1 MTSPL
6 TGQAPSD
13 APFGAEQPASEVA
26 VPRERPTSRQVF
38 DEHGRYVFR
47 VLRYLGV
54 READLPDLCQEVF
67 IIVHRK
73 LDGFEGRSSI
83 RTWLYRICQRAA
95 SDYRRKAHVRREV
108 AMVGSPEEFDAP
120 ETDDA
125 VARLEARSAVGF
137 ALDQL
142 DDAKREVFVL
152 YEIEGLTMR
161 EVCEVLDCPL
171 QTAYSRLHAARK
183 ILAEAI
189 AATPKGGTP

>member
-1 MTSPL
+1 MP
-6 TGQAPSD
+6 QD
-13 APFGAEQPASEVA
+13 
-26 VPRERPTSRQVF
+26 RPTSRQVF

-47 VLRYLGV
+47 VLRYLGI

-95 SDYRRKAHVRREV
+95 SDYRRRAHVRREV
-108 AMVGSPEEFDAP
+108 AMAGAVEDPELFEPAD
-120 ETDDA
+120 T
-125 VARLEARSAVGF
+125 VSRLEARSAMEF
-137 ALDQL
+137 ALGQL
-142 DDAKREVFVL
+142 DEPKREIFVL

-183 ILAEAI
+183 VLADALER
-189 AATPKGGTP
+189 PKKAGGA